1 MKKQKFDLKYLFLLI
16 PITLILIIGLIY
28 LFNKNKID
36 NEINWMTMKE
46 EQRLNVPLE
55 NQLPD
60 LPNGCEVTSLSMLLN
75 HYDKIL

>member
-16 PITLILIIGLIY
+16 SITLILIIGLIY

-60 LPNGCEVTSLSMLLN
+60 LPNGCEG
-75 HYDKIL
+75 Y

>member
-36 NEINWMTMKE
+36 NEIRMVLVK
-46 EQRLNVPLE
+46 
-55 NQLPD
+55 
-60 LPNGCEVTSLSMLLN
+60 SF
-75 HYDKIL
+75 

>member
-36 NEINWMTMKE
+36 NEINWMTMKLIGW
-46 EQRLNVPLE
+46 QWRKNS
-55 NQLPD
+55 
-60 LPNGCEVTSLSMLLN
+60 GSMSR
-75 HYDKIL
+75 

>member
-60 LPNGCEVTSLSMLLN
+60 LPNGC
-75 HYDKIL
+75 

>member
-28 LFNKNKID
+28 LFNKNKIY

-46 EQRLNVPLE
+46 EHRLNVPLE

-75 HYDKIL
+75 